1 MSDLPPSPAGAEVGY
16 RITFLEMTARPSYD
30 WPSLPVDA
38 EPAALI
44 CAEAPP
50 VWYFRALYD
59 AVGRDHAWEDMN
71 AEPDGMVERWLAD
84 PAVRLWTLSRGG
96 WPQGFFVLDA
106 TDAEATELSY
116 LGLVP
121 QAVGRGYGR
130 YLVRTA
136 VLTAWERTGMQRLRV
151 NTCSL
156 DHPRALSV
164 YQQSGFEVVRA
175 EERTRVLGRDLDPGR
190 WAP

>member
-1 MSDLPPSPAGAEVGY
+1 MAKAPIPAGGAVDY
-16 RITFLEMTARPSYD
+16 RVTYLEMQARPAHD
-30 WPSLPVDA
+30 WPSLPM
-38 EPAALI
+38 EGPPASLM
-44 CAEAPP
+44 CAEDPP

-59 AVGRDHAWEDMN
+59 AVGRDHAWEDMQ
-71 AEPDGMVERWLAD
+71 AEPDAVVARWLGD
-84 PAVRLWTLSRGG
+84 PAVRLWTLVRAG

-106 TDAEATELSY
+106 TAAEETVLSL

-136 VLTAWERTGMQRLRV
+136 VLTAWERPGLQRLKV

-156 DHPRALSV
+156 DHPRALAV
-164 YQQSGFEVVRA
+164 YQQAGFEVVRT
-175 EERTRVLGRDLDPGR
+175 EERSRVLTRGLDPAL